1 VPPRP
6 RQGGGVSLRD
16 GDGVVRVLA
25 IDLGATSV
33 RVASLDLEAPRPAL
47 ELIHRW
53 HHGPVRDSGGSLR
66 WDWGRIVLEIQ
77 RGLEAALRAGP
88 VAAIGVDGWGCD
100 YGLLDRHGALLE
112 PPYSYR
118 DDRTAGWEATS
129 ERIGVDRLYGITAIQ
144 LMAANTVFQ
153 VAAHKRGPLR
163 KAAKLLMLPDL
174 LVRDLTGFEGSELS
188 NASTTALLDSRTRT
202 WSEELLQE
210 VGLSRT
216 VLPEVV
222 AAGSVVGSW
231 QGIPVILVGS
241 HDTASAFVA
250 TPGIPAA
257 STAIVSS
264 GTWMLIGVERT
275 AVDTSKPSRD
285 ANFSNERA
293 ALNGVLFLKNGTGLW
308 ILEQCR
314 RRWGNPSVTQLLE
327 AAGEVT
333 EPVPVVDVADPRF
346 FAPEDMEA
354 EIRTAGGFGTD
365 APRAEIVRSILESI
379 ATAAA
384 NVIGE
389 LGSVVGTPIQEVFV
403 VGGGSRI
410 RLLDDLLGRH
420 TGLPVTVGSPEAS
433 ALGNALVQGIALGR
447 FRNLDEA
454 RQWAALANP
463 EEAAAHQPPQ
473 ELTKA

>member
-1 VPPRP
+1 M
-6 RQGGGVSLRD
+6 
-16 GDGVVRVLA
+16 RVLA

-33 RVASLDLEAPRPAL
+33 RVASLDLEAPSPAL
-47 ELIHRW
+47 QLIHRW
-53 HHGPVRDSGGSLR
+53 HHGPVRSSDGSSR
-66 WDWGRIVLEIQ
+66 WDWERILVEIQ

-88 VAAIGVDGWGCD
+88 IASIGVDGWGCD

-129 ERIGVDRLYGITAIQ
+129 QRIGVDRLYGITGIQ
-144 LMAANTVFQ
+144 LMAANTIFQ
-153 VAAHKRGPLR
+153 VAAHDRGQLR
-163 KAAKLLMLPDL
+163 RAAKLLMLPDL
-174 LVRDLTGFEGSELS
+174 LVRDLTGFEGAELS

-202 WSEELLQE
+202 WSAELLKE
-210 VGLSRT
+210 VGLSQT

-222 AAGSVVGSW
+222 TAGSIVGSW
-231 QGIPVILVGS
+231 RGIPVILVGS

-264 GTWMLIGVERT
+264 GTWMLIGAERT
-275 AVDTSKPSRD
+275 AVDTSRSSRD

-293 ALNGVLFLKNGTGLW
+293 ALHGVLFLKNGTGLW

-314 RRWGNPSVTQLLE
+314 MRWGSPPVARLLE
-327 AAGEVT
+327 AASEVT
-333 EPVPVVDVADPRF
+333 EPVAVVDVMDPRF

-354 EIRTAGGFGTD
+354 EIRTAGGFGPD

-384 NVIGE
+384 KVIRE

-410 RLLDDLLGRH
+410 RLLNDLLGTR

-454 RQWAALANP
+454 RQWAARANP
-463 EEAAAHQPPQ
+463 EESGSYQPPQ
-473 ELTKA
+473 ERAKARR